1 MEEKVR
7 NKTKPVLLI
16 IDSNALIHR
25 AYHAL
30 PPLTTASGDLI
41 NAVYGFFSLLFKA
54 IREIA
59 PQYIAT
65 TFDSPGPT
73 FRQKIYPPYKATRV
87 KAPQELYDQIPRIK
101 ELLNSL
107 GILVIAQKGY
117 EADDLIGTIARQVKK
132 IDIIILSGDKDL
144 LQLVNDRTKIMLLK
158 RGLSQVEIYDREAV
172 RQKYEGLRVDQ
183 LLDLKALQGDKSDN
197 IPGAPGI
204 GEKTAIKL
212 LKQFGS
218 LDNLYK
224 EMGYGLAEIEE
235 KKQATLREN
244 HQQILL
250 SRKLGKIKQDVEIS
264 FELEKCSQ
272 KSYNKARAKKAFQ
285 VLGFNNLLNYLP

>member
-1 MEEKVR
+1 MEEKVS

-16 IDSNALIHR
+16 VDSNALIHR

-41 NAVYGFFSLLFKA
+41 NAAYGFFSLLFKA
-54 IREIA
+54 IREMA
-59 PQYIAT
+59 PQYIVT

-73 FRQKIYPPYKATRV
+73 FRQKIYPAYKATRV
-87 KAPQELYDQIPRIK
+87 KAPQELYDQIPQIK
-101 ELLNSL
+101 KLLNL
-107 GILVIAQKGY
+107 LEIPIIAREGY
-117 EADDLIGTIARQVKK
+117 EADDLIGTIAREVKK
-132 IDIIILSGDKDL
+132 INIIILSGDKDL
-144 LQLVNDRTKIMLLK
+144 LQLVNDRTKVMLLK
-158 RGLSQVEIYDREAV
+158 KGLSRVEIYDREAV
-172 RQKYEGLRVDQ
+172 RQKYEGLKVDQ
-183 LLDLKALQGDKSDN
+183 LLDLKALQGDRSDN

-235 KKQATLREN
+235 RKQTILREN
-244 HQQILL
+244 YQQILL
-250 SRKLGKIKQDVEIS
+250 SRELGKIKQDIEID

-272 KSYNKARAKKAFQ
+272 KSYNKAQAKKAFQ
-285 VLGFNNLLNYLP
+285 ALGFNRLINYLP

>member
-1 MEEKVR
+1 MEEKVSDR
-7 NKTKPVLLI
+7 TRPILLI

-30 PPLTTASGDLI
+30 PPLTTDSGELI

-54 IREIA
+54 MREIT
-59 PQYIAT
+59 PQYIAA

-73 FRQKIYPPYKATRV
+73 FRQKMYPPYKTTRV
-87 KAPQELYDQIPRIK
+87 KAPQELYDQIPQIK
-101 ELLNSL
+101 KLLGLL
-107 GILVIAQKGY
+107 GIPVIIQKGY
-117 EADDLIGTIARQVKK
+117 EADDLIGTIVRRVKK
-132 IDIIILSGDKDL
+132 VDIMILSGDRDL
-144 LQLVNDRTKIMLLK
+144 LQLVNDRTKVMLLK
-158 RGLSQVEIYDREAV
+158 KGLSRVEIYDRKAV
-172 RQKYEGLRVDQ
+172 QQKYEGLKINQ
-183 LLDLKALQGDKSDN
+183 LLDLKGLQGDKSDN

-235 KKQATLREN
+235 RKQAILRKN
-244 HQQILL
+244 RQQIIL
-250 SRKLGKIKQDVEIS
+250 SRKLGKIKQDVKTN

-272 KSYNKARAKKAFQ
+272 KGYNKARMKKAFQ
-285 VLGFNNLLNYLP
+285 ALGFYNLINYLP

>member
-7 NKTKPVLLI
+7 DKTNPILLI

-30 PPLTTASGDLI
+30 PPLTTANGDLI

-54 IREIA
+54 IREMT
-59 PQYIAT
+59 PQYIIA

-73 FRQKIYPPYKATRV
+73 FRRKIYPLYKATRI

-101 ELLNSL
+101 EMLNLL
-107 GILVIAQKGY
+107 GIPVIAQKRY
-117 EADDLIGTIARQVKK
+117 EADDLIGTIVRRVRKNNM
-132 IDIIILSGDKDL
+132 IILSGDKDL
-144 LQLVNDRTKIMLLK
+144 LQLVNDRTKVMLLK
-158 RGLSQVEIYDREAV
+158 KGLSQVETYDREAV
-172 RQKYEGLRVDQ
+172 REKYDGLRVDQ

-212 LKQFGS
+212 LKQF
-218 LDNLYK
+218 DRADHK
-224 EMGYGLAEIEE
+224 EFRIEMWKTFAKFSRSTAQLMGPLA
-235 KKQATLREN
+235 N
-244 HQQILL
+244 
-250 SRKLGKIKQDVEIS
+250 G
-264 FELEKCSQ
+264 
-272 KSYNKARAKKAFQ
+272 
-285 VLGFNNLLNYLP
+285 